1 MPSFSL
7 PHGQITEFC
16 KRWKITEFSLFGSI
30 LRDDFG
36 PESDVDCLVVFSKDS
51 EWSLFDIVHMQ
62 DELSEIFEGRQIDI
76 VDRHAMRNPFFRHR
90 VLTTREVIY
99 AA

>member
-7 PHGQITEFC
+7 PLAQITEFC

-36 PESDVDCLVVFSKDS
+36 PGSDVDVCVVFDPT
-51 EWSLFDIVHMQ
+51 WDHDIDDRFAME
-62 DELSEIFEGRQIDI
+62 DELSKIFGGRKIDI
-76 VDRHAMRNPFFRHR
+76 IQRKYMQNPFFRHR